1 MNFDITHEIV
11 EDKSRF
17 IGYVINE
24 FKDSENIKDIINIF
38 KKEHKKSRHV
48 CYAYKYIIEGV
59 ENKRYS
65 DDGEPSGTA
74 GIPIL
79 STIDNYQ
86 DINNILVI
94 VVRYFGGKK
103 LGASKLLRTYRRC
116 AKESID
122 KLLEKNNERK
132 D

>member
-1 MNFDITHEIV
+1 MQFDIVHEII

-17 IGYVINE
+17 IGYIVKNYSDI
-24 FKDSENIKDIINIF
+24 DNIKETIKSL

-48 CYAYKYIIEGV
+48 CYAYVTKIDGV
-59 ENKRYS
+59 EYKRYS

-79 STIDNYQ
+79 STIENLKVE
-86 DINNILVI
+86 NVLVI

-116 AKESID
+116 AKESLE
-122 KLLEKNNERK
+122 LLMEKK
-132 D
+132 

>member
-1 MNFDITHEIV
+1 MDNKVIHEII

-17 IGYVINE
+17 IGYALTN
-24 FKDSENIKDIINIF
+24 FKDIDNIKDIIKDF

-48 CYAYKYIIEGV
+48 CWAYSCKIDGV

-79 STIDNYQ
+79 STIENTNQQ
-86 DINNILVI
+86 DILVI

-103 LGASKLLRTYRRC
+103 LGASKLLRTYRKC
-116 AKESID
+116 AKETID
-122 KLLEKNNERK
+122 LIK

>member
-1 MNFDITHEIV
+1 MTAKFIHEIV

-17 IGYVINE
+17 IGYAITE
-24 FKDSENIKDIINIF
+24 FQDIDNVKDIVNEL
-38 KKEHKKSRHV
+38 KMSHKKSRHV
-48 CYAYKYIIEGV
+48 CWAYSFKIDGV
-59 ENKRYS
+59 EYKRYS

-79 STIDNYQ
+79 STIENKDVQ
-86 DINNILVI
+86 NILVL

-116 AKESID
+116 ARETIE
-122 KLLEKNNERK
+122 LTK